1 MGHLSFTEILD
12 TSLKV
17 SWQEPLEKNG
27 IITGKGLCGQKR
39 QNKSAP
45 HRGTDTAP
53 GATAGSA
60 RVSRACR
67 VTVTGPRWGKTCP
80 GGLASCGPLLAG
92 LQPPGVQARSPG
104 RVEQASDISA
114 QETRAPG
121 VSSHSCFSSVISWPC
136 RELTAEITAVLQLRR
151 LGLGWAGRAERRH
164 HDGVALPPPSPTPW
178 PHPRERPG
186 HACPLPQCQ
195 ATWGGTAGEGRPGS
209 RAPGCTSAASFSCSA
224 VSGEQLTL
232 VGLLMISFCRRGF

>member
-1 MGHLSFTEILD
+1 ME
-12 TSLKV
+12 TSIPGRALTLV
-17 SWQEPLEKNG
+17 ARRQRSPLLPAVRLEQCPCLPWDSSG
-27 IITGKGLCGQKR
+27 PRYHQ
-39 QNKSAP
+39 
-45 HRGTDTAP
+45 AP

-136 RELTAEITAVLQLRR
+136 RELTAEITHPGTHTFNTHGLRPS
-151 LGLGWAGRAERRH
+151 LDHRH
-164 HDGVALPPPSPTPW
+164 KSRE
-178 PHPRERPG
+178 PRVS
-186 HACPLPQCQ
+186 CPNP
-195 ATWGGTAGEGRPGS
+195 
-209 RAPGCTSAASFSCSA
+209 
-224 VSGEQLTL
+224 
-232 VGLLMISFCRRGF
+232 